1 MLLRVTGKIYLH
13 FGDVFALDIC
23 FDLHLQPFDDI
34 VNDKANLSY
43 AIFSA
48 YSCSHP
54 VGLLSVLFV
63 CLCVL
68 HVLAIRGTKQF
79 NLSH

>member
-1 MLLRVTGKIYLH
+1 M
-13 FGDVFALDIC
+13 
-23 FDLHLQPFDDI
+23 LQPFDDMGHTDRMNFFHVSPKP
-34 VNDKANLSY
+34 VNDKAYLSY

-54 VGLLSVLFV
+54 VGLLSVLLV

-68 HVLAIRGTKQF
+68 HFLAIHGT
-79 NLSH
+79 S